1 MKLKFLLLLCMAGCA
16 SIKSLSPVKSAM
28 TFNIRYDNPGDG
40 ENRWD
45 NRKEELVGLLAYYH
59 PDVFGLQEGLVH
71 QLQYVQENLKE
82 YRMIGVGRDD
92 GKEKGEYTAIFY
104 DTTKL
109 KLLEQSTFW
118 LSDTVDRVSKGW
130 DAALE
135 RICTYGLFQQIK
147 GGKQVYVF
155 NTHYDHIGKLARVN
169 SSKLLVKKI
178 GELNQNNIPVILM
191 GDFNSTPEEE
201 PIRIL
206 SNDLVNG
213 GSTGIY
219 GPLGTFNG
227 FDKHAL
233 LENRIDFIFTK
244 GLSIQSYRHID
255 DKMKN
260 GNCVSDH
267 LPVLIEFR

>member
-1 MKLKFLLLLCMAGCA
+1 MKLKIVLLLCMAGC
-16 SIKSLSPVKSAM
+16 SSVKSVSPVKSAM

-71 QLQYVQENLKE
+71 QLQYIQDNLKE

-92 GKEKGEYTAIFY
+92 GKEKGEFTAIFY

-135 RICTYGLFQQIK
+135 RICTYGLFQQIE

-169 SSKLLVKKI
+169 SSKLILKKI
-178 GELNQNNIPVILM
+178 DEVNNHNIPIILM
-191 GDFNSTPEEE
+191 GDFNSTPDQE
-201 PIRIL
+201 PIRL
-206 SNDLVNG
+206 LQAALAG
-213 GSTGIY
+213 GASEKIY
-219 GPLGTFNG
+219 GPVGTFNG
-227 FDKHAL
+227 FDRQIFL
-233 LENRIDFIFTK
+233 DNRIDYIFWKNIKVKT
-244 GLSIQSYRHID
+244 YRHVD

-267 LPVLIEFR
+267 LPVVIEFQ

>member
-1 MKLKFLLLLCMAGCA
+1 MKLKIVLLFCMFGCA
-16 SIKSLSPVKSAM
+16 SIKSSSPLKSAM
-28 TFNIRYDNPGDG
+28 TFNIRLDNPGDG

-59 PDVFGLQEGLVH
+59 PDVFGLQEGLAH
-71 QLQYVQENLKE
+71 QLSYIQENLKE

-104 DTTKL
+104 NTTKL

-118 LSDTVDRVSKGW
+118 LSDTLDRVSKGW

-147 GGKQVYVF
+147 GGEKIYIF

-169 SSKLLVKKI
+169 SSKLLVSKI
-178 GELNQNNIPVILM
+178 AELNTKNIPVILM
-191 GDFNSTPEEE
+191 GDFNSTPAED
-201 PIRIL
+201 PIKIL
-206 SNDLVNG
+206 SNSLTDG
-213 GSTGIY
+213 GTNGIY
-219 GPLGTFNG
+219 GPNGTFNG
-227 FDKHAL
+227 FDKYAI

-255 DKMKN
+255 DKMEN

-267 LPVLIEFR
+267 LPVLIEFQ